1 MLTAVTEAHGN
12 HGRCPRTTSSSAVGH
27 ENGQRHIGTPQEEET
42 ATAAVSDPWIRI
54 RSPKGSPSLMS
65 EALESGSHLR
75 MTEKVEGPVW
85 FGMIGIRVAMAT
97 HYGCVVFE
105 GVSRKT

>member
-1 MLTAVTEAHGN
+1 MA
-12 HGRCPRTTSSSAVGH
+12 RTTWSSAVGH

-42 ATAAVSDPWIRI
+42 ATAAVSDPWMRT
-54 RSPKGSPSLMS
+54 RSPKGSPSLVS
-65 EALESGSHLR
+65 EGPESGSHLR

-97 HYGCVVFE
+97 HCGCVVCYCVF
-105 GVSRKT
+105 RKT